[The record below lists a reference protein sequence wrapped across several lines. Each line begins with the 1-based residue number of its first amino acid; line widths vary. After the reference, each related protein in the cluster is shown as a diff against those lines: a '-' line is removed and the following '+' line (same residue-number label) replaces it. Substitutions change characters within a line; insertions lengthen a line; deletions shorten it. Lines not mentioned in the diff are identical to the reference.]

1 MPCIHETVW
10 DLCHSSSLRHFWKT
24 YLYEYDTCKY
34 IIAYN
39 KAFIDIS
46 LWKAARPCFSCLCL
60 LNESMDR
67 FCTWYSDYV
76 VVPVLGISRLASPNA
91 FVMNTSSSAIILLL
105 NSILGRISP
114 SSQIVSMHLNMIRAS
129 KSAVMILKP
138 FCSPRLSCT
147 APKTWNSKNIF
158 E

>member
-1 MPCIHETVW
+1 MIHANISLHRTK
-10 DLCHSSSLRHFWKT
+10 HSISLT
-24 YLYEYDTCKY
+24 YLCE
-34 IIAYN
+34 
-39 KAFIDIS
+39 
-46 LWKAARPCFSCLCL
+46 RRQGLCL

-67 FCTWYSDYV
+67 FCTWYSEYV
-76 VVPVLGISRLASPNA
+76 VVPVLGISRLSSQNA

-114 SSQIVSMHLNMIRAS
+114 SSQIFSMHLNMIRAS

-138 FCSPRLSCT
+138 VCSPSLSCT

-158 E
+158 D

>member
-1 MPCIHETVW
+1 MYSWDCLGLVSFFVFETFLKNLTIRVWYMQIYHCIEQSIHW
-10 DLCHSSSLRHFWKT
+10 HL
-24 YLYEYDTCKY
+24 
-34 IIAYN
+34 
-39 KAFIDIS
+39 